1 MVILNPQNEVIHSL
15 LFPAQF
21 SLYQMEKEGKMPLV
35 WKKLGHLLVFT
46 LCEAEYFRLMFLKY
60 TGIAI

>member
-1 MVILNPQNEVIHSL
+1 MVILKPQNEVIHSL
-15 LFPAQF
+15 LFPEQF
-21 SLYQMEKEGKMPLV
+21 SLYQMEKEGNAFGV
-35 WKKLGHLLVFT
+35 KKLGHFLVFT